1 MGRPRKYE
9 AAFTSADESEGVE
22 EEGAPTLV
30 EETKVS
36 PHTMVVGQALAHFS
50 FVCGGNLLTFKQ
62 GQSLMV
68 EQRIREI
75 MVQARAPVKWE
86 IEA

>member
-9 AAFTSADESEGVE
+9 ADFTSADEFEGVE
-22 EEGAPTLV
+22 EKQ
-30 EETKVS
+30 ETKVS

-68 EQRIREI
+68 EQQICDI

-86 IEA
+86 DEA